1 MEFRFQRS
9 KAGAILSGIAFII
22 LGIVAF
28 THPANATLF
37 LTEVTGWVLIVLGV
51 CGLVMAF
58 THFSSTSTAA
68 FWRCSWASWS

>member
-37 LTEVTGWVLIVLGV
+37 LTEVTG
-51 CGLVMAF
+51 
-58 THFSSTSTAA
+58 
-68 FWRCSWASWS
+68 